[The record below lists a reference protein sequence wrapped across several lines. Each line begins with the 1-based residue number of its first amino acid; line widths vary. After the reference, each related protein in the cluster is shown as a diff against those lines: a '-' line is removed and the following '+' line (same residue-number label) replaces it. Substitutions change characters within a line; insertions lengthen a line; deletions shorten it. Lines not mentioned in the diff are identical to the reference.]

1 VAFEKYS
8 YNGANVLTDFDAN
21 NNATARYAMNG
32 VDGLLYVQRGM
43 KKYFY
48 HTNHLG
54 SVVAI
59 TDEDGDVVNRYLYT
73 DSWGN
78 FKLSCPSVNKGKPCI
93 PNRYTF
99 TAREW
104 DADLDLYFYRA
115 RWYDPDTKRFTQEDE
130 IRDIGNIY
138 SYASNN
144 PLKFVDPSG
153 DTTMPLN
160 CEGRKV
166 TSQYGTTPTRTDHK
180 GIDFKADSHNVYASD
195 SGTVVQ
201 AGANTSYGYW
211 VVIRHVDKNGKVYHT
226 VYGHVEPD
234 SDIKKGDKVEEGQK
248 IGEYCDPKCGT
259 TSKGPHLH
267 YELSEDGDKY
277 GSQSKRSDPEEH
289 LKDAEEPEDKPCD

>member
-1 VAFEKYS
+1 VKARGARVAFEKYS

-115 RWYDPDTKRFTQEDE
+115 RWYDPDTKRFTQEDPVFE
-130 IRDIGNIY
+130 STNKYMYVDNDPT
-138 SYASNN
+138 A
-144 PLKFVDPSG
+144 FVDSFGYSG
-153 DTTMPLN
+153 EKSSLNPVDVVGDYILTPVIDSAKNNNMP
-160 CEGRKV
+160 V
-166 TSQYGTTPTRTDHK
+166 TAEALTVSKDGLKAVSGLLTVAVGIGMAAETGGVAVGLGAAAVIAYG
-180 GIDFKADSHNVYASD
+180 
-195 SGTVVQ
+195 
-201 AGANTSYGYW
+201 
-211 VVIRHVDKNGKVYHT
+211 
-226 VYGHVEPD
+226 
-234 SDIKKGDKVEEGQK
+234 
-248 IGEYCDPKCGT
+248 
-259 TSKGPHLH
+259 
-267 YELSEDGDKY
+267 
-277 GSQSKRSDPEEH
+277 
-289 LKDAEEPEDKPCD
+289 AEETGRNSASFIAGLGKLLNKEKLKKLKEELERKSKKKECKL